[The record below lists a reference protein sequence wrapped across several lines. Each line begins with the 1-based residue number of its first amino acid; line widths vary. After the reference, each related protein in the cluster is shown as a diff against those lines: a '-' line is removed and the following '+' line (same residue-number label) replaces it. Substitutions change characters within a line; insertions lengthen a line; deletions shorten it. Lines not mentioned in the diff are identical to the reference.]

1 MLCPCVY
8 LALIRFNLDYR
19 LDLIRLLYFTSYTKH
34 LYNLK
39 YLKLFKIFKKYFF
52 KYYKDNVFLY
62 LKIF

>member
-39 YLKLFKIFKKYFF
+39 YLKLFKIFKKIFF